1 MPASRAEILRMLDK
15 LERLFGV
22 SFRNEA
28 AKIRTAASIHRTWTA
43 VEARDLEAAI
53 AAAGVRAGS
62 WSAMTETLRQAY
74 FTAGVFTLLKDVPA
88 RFGAQF
94 NISNPRAETW
104 LRTQSS
110 RLVTLI
116 TREQR
121 EAVRIVMQAGMAA
134 GRAPRSVALD
144 IVGRI
149 SKQTGRRSG
158 GVIGLNGPQAS
169 AVKDMRAALSNP
181 RGVGIVRFDQL
192 GDPVKSFWIGRD
204 GNLKSSYAR
213 RDRRFDPMVRRA
225 IESGTPLDEATI
237 NRLVGRYE
245 DRLLD
250 LRGQTVGRTEALA
263 SLNEASDE
271 ALRQAVD
278 EGLAPPDAVK
288 RIWDATGDLRTRPDH
303 VAADG
308 QPRGLSE
315 PFIVGG
321 MSMMHPGDPAGGAAN
336 VINCRCIVR
345 HEIDFVK
352 VEQAA

>member
-1 MPASRAEILRMLDK
+1 
-15 LERLFGV
+15 
-22 SFRNEA
+22 
-28 AKIRTAASIHRTWTA
+28 
-43 VEARDLEAAI
+43 
-53 AAAGVRAGS
+53 
-62 WSAMTETLRQAY
+62 
-74 FTAGVFTLLKDVPA
+74 
-88 RFGAQF
+88 
-94 NISNPRAETW
+94 
-104 LRTQSS
+104 
-110 RLVTLI
+110 
-116 TREQR
+116 
-121 EAVRIVMQAGMAA
+121 
-134 GRAPRSVALD
+134 
-144 IVGRI
+144 
-149 SKQTGRRSG
+149 
-158 GVIGLNGPQAS
+158 
-169 AVKDMRAALSNP
+169 
-181 RGVGIVRFDQL
+181 
-192 GDPVKSFWIGRD
+192 
-204 GNLKSSYAR
+204 
-213 RDRRFDPMVRRA
+213 MVRRA

-308 QPRGLSE
+308 QPRGLDE

>member
-1 MPASRAEILRMLDK
+1 
-15 LERLFGV
+15 
-22 SFRNEA
+22 
-28 AKIRTAASIHRTWTA
+28 
-43 VEARDLEAAI
+43 
-53 AAAGVRAGS
+53 
-62 WSAMTETLRQAY
+62 
-74 FTAGVFTLLKDVPA
+74 
-88 RFGAQF
+88 
-94 NISNPRAETW
+94 
-104 LRTQSS
+104 
-110 RLVTLI
+110 
-116 TREQR
+116 
-121 EAVRIVMQAGMAA
+121 MQAGMAA
-134 GRAPRSVALD
+134 GRNPRSVALD

-149 SKQTGRRSG
+149 SKQTGRRAG

-169 AVKDMRAALSNP
+169 AVKDMRAALGNP

-204 GNLKSSYAR
+204 GNLKSSYGR

-271 ALRQAVD
+271 ALRQVVD

-308 QPRGLSE
+308 QPRGLNE